1 MFQDLTVFQKVYETR
16 SITKAAK
23 DLYVTQPN
31 VSIQIKKLEESL
43 GVQLFIRNGNKGLV
57 PTDNANRF
65 YRDSQ
70 IILQNWENSLNHLVR
85 SHHSKRIRCVIG
97 VSPTTSLFVLPKLM
111 ENLQSYFDEFD
122 FEIIT
127 ADSEDIL
134 EEILKHE
141 IAFGI
146 LEKPFAAQQVE
157 QMAFASD
164 ELVLAGDLES
174 QEWLIGGA
182 GSTQREYTE
191 RYFNEHHLRP
201 THLLK
206 VSDDNLITKLVNLRI
221 GKAIV
226 SKRSIVDTLLPYQQL
241 SPDFRREFYLLNP
254 KIATSTEVQKLIN
267 RIKTLL
273 PQFHY

>member
-23 DLYVTQPN
+23 DLYVTQPSI
-31 VSIQIKKLEESL
+31 SIQIKKLEAHL
-43 GVQLFIRNGNKGLV
+43 GVKLFERSGNKGVV
-57 PTDNANRF
+57 PTENANRF

-70 IILQNWENSLNHLVR
+70 IILQNWENSLNHLVKSHR
-85 SHHSKRIRCVIG
+85 SPRIRCAIG

-111 ENLQSYFDEFD
+111 ENLQNYFDQFD

-127 ADSEDIL
+127 ADSEVIL
-134 EEILKHE
+134 EDILKHE

-146 LEKPFAAQQVE
+146 LEKPFVAQQVE
-157 QMAFASD
+157 QMAFTSD
-164 ELVLAGDLES
+164 ELVLAGNLES
-174 QEWLIGGA
+174 PEWIIGRA

-191 RYFNEHHLRP
+191 RYFNEHHIRP
-201 THLLK
+201 THLIK
-206 VSDDNLITKLVNLRI
+206 VSDDNLITKLVSMRI

-226 SKRSIVDTLLPYQQL
+226 SKRSITDTLLPYQQL
-241 SPDFRREFYLLNP
+241 SSDFRREFYLLSP
-254 KIATSTEVQKLIN
+254 TISSSTEIQKLIN